1 MDKGQYGYIRRRIQY
16 EIVVCAVGFAMIA
29 AIYFLGIW
37 LYKTNRNIFTVL
49 SIMFVLPI
57 AKHVVAML
65 VLLGKKSL
73 TPRQRQEVEEIA
85 DNKQG
90 KFLFDNVISSKEKLH
105 CFPVIYVENRH
116 VFVYHE
122 KGEGKREWETY
133 MTQFLS
139 SVALVEKVWVS
150 SEWEEFLT
158 RVRGADYEKTYEK
171 LTELQI
177 KDRMGNDEKIVQS
190 IRDYSL

>member
-1 MDKGQYGYIRRRIQY
+1 
-16 EIVVCAVGFAMIA
+16 
-29 AIYFLGIW
+29 
-37 LYKTNRNIFTVL
+37 
-49 SIMFVLPI
+49 
-57 AKHVVAML
+57 
-65 VLLGKKSL
+65 
-73 TPRQRQEVEEIA
+73 
-85 DNKQG
+85 
-90 KFLFDNVISSKEKLH
+90 
-105 CFPVIYVENRH
+105 
-116 VFVYHE
+116 
-122 KGEGKREWETY
+122 